1 MTQVQVLDVSPDRR
15 GGYKVD
21 VGRGQRVSRVSSEW
35 FSRPADERYLSLDR
49 LMAAVKGRAERS
61 RTRTVESAA
70 VRVEANRDDAERLDL
85 ILPGA
90 DRPVAPTHWSF
101 GQLAALVGAP
111 AAYLRQLPAP
121 LAGINL
127 QYGLT
132 NHRAEQVKT
141 LETDD
146 GRLELRAVT
155 GPDYGRIY
163 DYELVAA
170 VQRIAG
176 NGTGDTRWKVPGVL
190 DWSTGVYN
198 PMVDITA
205 DTTTL
210 YASDRDV
217 FLFLVDDLNPIE
229 AGKLPDG
236 SPDLYFRGFYCWN
249 SEVGAKTL
257 GIASFY
263 LRAVCQNRNLWG
275 VEDFEE
281 ISIRHSK
288 YAANRFAHEAAPA
301 LTRFADSSPLPFV
314 NGIRQARERIVAR
327 SDGDRTDFLRKRGFG
342 KAETA
347 KIIDTVLA
355 EEGRP
360 PESVFDFVQGIT
372 AFARSKAQQDARLDL
387 EGRAKKLFDRVAA

>member
-1 MTQVQVLDVSPDRR
+1 MTQLNTSGAAR
-15 GGYKVD
+15 GEPASYKVD
-21 VGRGQRVSRVSSEW
+21 VTRGERIGRVSSEW
-35 FSRPADERYLSLDR
+35 FSRPADERYLSLSE
-49 LMAAVKGRAERS
+49 LSAAVRGRAERS
-61 RTRTVESAA
+61 RARTAESAA
-70 VRVEANRDDAERLDL
+70 IRVEANRNNPERLAL
-85 ILPGA
+85 MLPGEEV
-90 DRPVAPTHWSF
+90 PLVPTHWSF
-101 GQLAALVGAP
+101 GQLTSLIGAP
-111 AAYLRQLPAP
+111 ATYLRQLPAP

-132 NHRAEQVKT
+132 SHRAELVKT
-141 LETDD
+141 LEVED
-146 GRLELRAVT
+146 GRVELRAVT

-163 DYELVAA
+163 DHELVAA

-176 NGTGDTRWKVPGVL
+176 DGTGDTRWKVPGVL
-190 DWSTGVYN
+190 DWSTGIYN
-198 PMVDITA
+198 PRVGVTR

-229 AGKLPDG
+229 AGRLPDG

-281 ISIRHSK
+281 ITIRHSK
-288 YAANRFAHEAAPA
+288 FAASRFAHEATPA
-301 LTRFADSSPLPFV
+301 LTRFANSSPMPFI
-314 NGIRQARERIVAR
+314 NGIKSARERIVAR
-327 SDGDRTDFLRKRGFG
+327 SDEERTDFLRKRGFS
-342 KAETA
+342 KSETA
-347 KIIDTVLA
+347 KIIETVLA
-355 EEGRP
+355 EEGRK

-372 AFARSKAQQDARLDL
+372 AVARDKPHQDARLDL
-387 EGRAKKLFDRVAA
+387 ETRAKKLLDRVA